1 MITQYVYI
9 KDNEVMEVRDYEH
22 PAEILAN
29 FDEVRTI
36 TNERGAMSVTMDEN
50 DELIVELVPEI
61 PPLYV
66 EDHTPAPLDE

>member
-1 MITQYVYI
+1 MITQYIYI

-36 TNERGAMSVTMDEN
+36 TNERAAMSVTMGEN
-50 DELIVELVPEI
+50 DELIIELVPEM
-61 PPLYV
+61 PAPYV